1 MRGYLRL
8 IAKPQIEPVTLDEAL
23 IHCHA
28 NAGVEDS
35 WFFDAIEEAREV
47 AEDYQRRA
55 YVSQQWEYTFDKLP
69 EFPLALPKAPAVSL
83 DSVTLYGKG
92 DESQAVA
99 VTNFYLEQSEPA
111 RIMPVDDYEFPEI
124 ELRSMGAVKFVFTA
138 GYGATAADVPK
149 RVKNAMLLYIGW
161 KYENRS
167 GEGDELP
174 KAFWDILRPERMAIS

>member
-8 IAKPQIEPVTLDEAL
+8 ISKPQIEPVTLDEAL

-35 WFFDAIEEAREV
+35 WIFDAIEEAREV

-55 YVSQQWEYTFDKLP
+55 YVSQQWEYAFDRMP
-69 EFPLALPKAPAVSL
+69 AFPLALPKAPVVSL
-83 DSVTLYGKG
+83 DSVTLYGQDG
-92 DESQAVA
+92 TEESVSPDDFIVEA
-99 VTNFYLEQSEPA
+99 SEPA
-111 RIMPVDDYEFPEI
+111 RIIPAHGFEFPTMT
-124 ELRSMGAVKFVFTA
+124 LRSIGGVKFVFTA

-174 KAFWDILRPERMAIS
+174 RAFWDLLRPERMAIA